1 MQICRFGHELLVRKS
16 RRSATQRK
24 KVSKG
29 TVRSQKG
36 DYRRH
41 RFGGNNEAAEER
53 IQEIEFNQ
61 KSNYG
66 CHNEEDEEDDTDNND
81 LSPTVNII

>member
-24 KVSKG
+24 KVEKER

-81 LSPTVNII
+81 E